1 MTNDPSMSDPTMP
14 AAPQPDA
21 GQQQYAPPA
30 PDAGQQQ
37 YAPPPQ
43 DQQWAQPQPYSQMQP
58 YGQVPGQMAVAP
70 KNPAISLLISFF
82 VPGLGSLINGNTQTG
97 VIILALWVVGIV
109 LTFFIIGFFVVLG
122 AWIWGMIDAYQ
133 SAQRWNAQ
141 HGIIS

>member
-1 MTNDPSMSDPTMP
+1 MTHDPSMPDPTRS

-21 GQQQYAPPA
+21 GQQYAPP
-30 PDAGQQQ
+30 PEAGQQQ
-37 YAPPPQ
+37 YIPPPPGQ
-43 DQQWAQPQPYSQMQP
+43 QQWGQPQPYSQMQP
-58 YGQVPGQMAVAP
+58 YGMAPGQQAVAP

-82 VPGLGSLINGNTQTG
+82 IPGLGSLINGNTQTG